1 MLGCKP
7 ERLVAGGYPQRVV
20 EAADGRPLKALRAAG
35 YTCLEILHSG
45 TATIK
50 ECKKQGGFTAS
61 DLKAAGCEVPD
72 LHRAFTARELRVGG
86 FSAMDCKECSCIEL
100 LELKEGGYDVAELRG
115 AGYEARHTPAHTA
128 ARTLHASSHVRMH
141 PSYVHGHSAWPS
153 MAELRGERA
162 EGPRRTHVHA
172 RAYHTHVHAHAYH
185 QARRGERAEGPR
197 SQITRMYHTRHT
209 DIPCTLY
216 LIHYTLYP
224 VRTSHECITRGIQT
238 YPVPCA
244 LYPVPCTCITRVYPT
259 RHTNIGASV
268 RLPCTM
274 YHVPCTLYP
283 VT

>member
-141 PSYVHGHSAWPS
+141 PSYVHGHLAWPS

-172 RAYHTHVHAHAYH
+172 HAYH

-197 SQITRMYHTRHT
+197 
-209 DIPCTLY
+209 
-216 LIHYTLYP
+216 
-224 VRTSHECITRGIQT
+224 RTH
-238 YPVPCA
+238 VH
-244 LYPVPCTCITRVYPT
+244 CTCIPSGEAR
-259 RHTNIGASV
+259 RES
-268 RLPCTM
+268 
-274 YHVPCTLYP
+274 
-283 VT
+283 